1 MADGSGCCSHVEE
14 MQAALASVKA
24 RDIAGDQVTGELA
37 NLLPFRQSVRGNKV
51 WAALGM
57 KRL

>member
-1 MADGSGCCSHVEE
+1 MGQDVGAE
-14 MQAALASVKA
+14 MRAVLASVKA

-37 NLLPFRQSVRGNKV
+37 GFVPFRQSVRGNKV